1 MYFAYIAPM
10 KTKDVIKD
18 KGRELFNQQG
28 VRNVTLR
35 HIGEELKRSY
45 GNITYH
51 FPNKSSLV
59 YALYADMV
67 QELTL
72 VSNELFE
79 PGSELFTRIL
89 EAPSLTFEVSFR
101 YLFLFKDYVEI
112 MRSFPEVAKQV
123 KQSNA
128 QRKAGFL
135 TLLKT
140 LIALGWLRDN
150 LTDDDLYYLMELSGA
165 MRTQFMMD
173 LEEEK
178 PIEELKS
185 AFSDYTNRLLIP
197 YLTKA
202 GREEY
207 EAKG

>member
-1 MYFAYIAPM
+1 M

-35 HIGEELKRSY
+35 RIGEELKRSY

-59 YALYADMV
+59 STLYADMV
-67 QELTL
+67 QELAL
-72 VSNELFE
+72 VSTELF
-79 PGSELFTRIL
+79 GSGADLFSKIL
-89 EAPSLTFEVSFR
+89 EAPAHTFEVSFR

-112 MRSFPEVAKQV
+112 MRSFPEVAQQV

-128 QRKAGFL
+128 ERKAVFL
-135 TLLKT
+135 TLLRA
-140 LIALGWLRDN
+140 LIAQGWLRDD

-173 LEEEK
+173 LEDEK
-178 PIEELKS
+178 PLEELKS
-185 AFSDYTNRLLIP
+185 AYSNYTNRLLIP

-202 GREEY
+202 GREEF